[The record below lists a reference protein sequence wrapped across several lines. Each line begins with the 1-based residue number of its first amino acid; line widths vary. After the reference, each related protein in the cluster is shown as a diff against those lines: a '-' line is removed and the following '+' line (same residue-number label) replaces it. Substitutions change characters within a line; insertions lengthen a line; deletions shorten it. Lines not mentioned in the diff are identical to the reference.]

1 MTVEQAYQY
10 LFITALVVIG
20 ILIGVVLVR
29 SIIGPRI
36 TDRILCINIIGTLV
50 ICSAAILSQML
61 REDYLVDIALIYAM
75 LSFLTVLI
83 LATVYIRSKRDEAQA
98 GEEGPGREEG
108 SVQSA
113 VSTKAGA
120 PVSGEARRAGSVKTV
135 PGEDREPDDGKAGPE
150 DTVRDDSRL
159 KTKEQVH
166 G

>member
-50 ICSAAILSQML
+50 ICSTAILSQML
-61 REDYLVDIALIYAM
+61 REM